1 MLLHN
6 LLVKVVF
13 VISDMKEDNQ
23 NVKLCSDSEFRLVF
37 DENFVVLRNFLMYR
51 YKNTDFAED
60 IAQSTFVKL
69 WENCKILKKE
79 QAKSFL
85 FTTAIRLSLN
95 QIKHQKV
102 VEDFKIKLVSKVS
115 HEESPEFILEEKELK
130 KELEQAINN
139 LPEKQREVF
148 LMNRFQSQSYSEI
161 SESLD
166 LSVKAVE
173 KRMHLALLTLRKVVK
188 NI

>member
-1 MLLHN
+1 MEQIQNNCREN
-6 LLVKVVF
+6 LC
-13 VISDMKEDNQ
+13 ETNQ
-23 NVKLCSDSEFRLVF
+23 FKSVF
-37 DENFVVLRNFLMYR
+37 DSHFKTLRNFLVYR
-51 YKNTDFAED
+51 YNNVDFAED
-60 IAQSTFVKL
+60 IAQNAFVKL

-102 VEDFKIKLVSKVS
+102 VNAYQIQLQQKEAHK
-115 HEESPEFILEEKELK
+115 ESPHFLMEEAELK
-130 KELEQAINN
+130 LRLEKAINE

-148 LMNRFQSQSYSEI
+148 LLNRFENQSYTEI
-161 SESLD
+161 ANMLG

-173 KRMHLALLTLRKVVK
+173 KRMHLALVSLRK
-188 NI
+188 IITTL